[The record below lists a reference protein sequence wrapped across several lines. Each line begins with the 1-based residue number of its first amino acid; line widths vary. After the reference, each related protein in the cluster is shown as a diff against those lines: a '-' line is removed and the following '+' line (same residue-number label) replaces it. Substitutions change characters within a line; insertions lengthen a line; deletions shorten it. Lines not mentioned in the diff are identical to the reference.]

1 MASSKRDQIIQE
13 AEKLAARGKLDAAI
27 KEYKRAVDQVPSDTN
42 ALNRLGDLLV
52 RVARIPE
59 AIEVYQRIAEHFAQD
74 GFFLKSIAIYKKVNR
89 LDPRR
94 TETYERLADLYFKQG
109 LIVEGRQQLVT
120 LADWFLRSKQ
130 PQEAVRVYRRLVE
143 LEPSNFQARAK
154 LVDLSVQLGDIATVA
169 SEIDTLG
176 RSLLSRGMLDE
187 ALKLYYR
194 ALDLGPEQADF
205 VAPCIDALVN
215 AGRQAQAAELAKKAL
230 AATKGGLELERAAAK
245 ALAEAGEAAEARRLA
260 EGLVAKAGDRT
271 EIIQL
276 YGDVMIRSADPA
288 EAMGQLLPTVDRLLK
303 VRDVARA
310 ATLVKKLMNAVP
322 GDPQVLERA
331 QKVFEQLDD
340 ADMVLNIETALA
352 DAYLREGRRNEAIP
366 LYRRLAAVAPSNPLY
381 AQRLAELGVAVPAPP
396 AAHPAPAPAAPAPPP
411 EEEVEFVDVEFGSG
425 VGARPA
431 PPPPVAPAP
440 RRPPEPPEE
449 RPRRDAGLTEPS
461 LSPTNAEE
469 LYTEAVVFA
478 KYGLTDKA
486 ITHLQRLLALD
497 ATHER
502 GRELLASLGGGE
514 LVEVEAPPAR
524 VPAAPL
530 PEAAAPPAPEF
541 PRVSPAEPAFAPF
554 SEAIPLPPA
563 APGLGAHPAPV
574 PPPIDLSLQAPAL
587 DLSSVGTP
595 APHPPPAP
603 TAAVPPPRPPQHPK
617 AAEPRPMEPRPMEP
631 LPSFDDLVA
640 PLPPKPPLARESRRP
655 ATGPVR
661 LDNLEAMLG
670 LRAPT
675 ATPPVAPP
683 VRPAPAP
690 APTEPPARPHAAAPP
705 PEVKHAPP
713 APPPAPEPPAA
724 PEEPIELVEVPE
736 VLAGPSDDQL
746 RELDFLIQQGLLED
760 AAKLLG
766 KVREA
771 FPDHPDVAT
780 RHAMLKARGW
790 DEERP
795 APVTATAAEL
805 FSEEEQFFDL
815 AAELEKE
822 LADEEMVAEATG
834 AGKASDVSIED
845 LFKEFQRGVAEQVQE
860 EDYDTH
866 FNLGLAYREMGLL
879 DEAIGEFQLSTKSPD
894 YLVESASMIGAC
906 YLDKGL
912 PEQGAEWYQR
922 ALAAPNLPLETELGL
937 RYELGRAHEL
947 AGNTG
952 AALSCFSEV
961 LAINPT
967 FRDVVDRVSK
977 LRSN

>member
-1 MASSKRDQIIQE
+1 MASAKRDQIIQE

-27 KEYKRAVDQVPSDTN
+27 KEYKRAVEQVPSDTN

-52 RVARIPE
+52 RVTRIPE

-94 TETYERLADLYFKQG
+94 TETYEKLADLYFKQG
-109 LIVEGRQQLVT
+109 LVVEGRQQLVT

-154 LVDLSVQLGDIATVA
+154 LVDLSVQLGDVATVA

-205 VAPCIDALVN
+205 VAPCIDALVG
-215 AGRQAQAAELAKKAL
+215 AGRQHQAAELSKKAL
-230 AATKGGLELERAAAK
+230 AVTKGGIELQRAAAR
-245 ALAEAGEAAEARRLA
+245 ALAEAGDGDEARRLV
-260 EGLVAKAGDRT
+260 EDLVAKFGDRT

-276 YGDVMIRSADPA
+276 WADVMIRVGDAGDTK
-288 EAMGQLLPTVDRLLK
+288 GQFLPIIDRLLK
-303 VRDVARA
+303 IRDVARA
-310 ATLVKKLMNAVP
+310 ATLVKKLMNSMP
-322 GDPQVLERA
+322 GDAPVLERA
-331 QKVFEQLDD
+331 LRVFEQQDD
-340 ADMVLNIETALA
+340 TDMVLSIEAALA
-352 DAYLREGRRNEAIP
+352 EAYLRDGRQTEAIP
-366 LYRRLAAVAPSNPLY
+366 LYRRLAVEVPSNPLF
-381 AQRLAELGVAVPAPP
+381 ARRLVELGVAVPVAAASAPVPAEAAPP
-396 AAHPAPAPAAPAPPP
+396 AS
-411 EEEVEFVDVEFGSG
+411 VDDGIEFVDVEFGSPASG
-425 VGARPA
+425 EPPPSPAA
-431 PPPPVAPAP
+431 PPLAPSPTPPHEEEP
-440 RRPPEPPEE
+440 RK
-449 RPRRDAGLTEPS
+449 DAGLTEPS

-497 ATHER
+497 PAHAR

-514 LVEVEAPPAR
+514 LVEVESLVPEAPPAT
-524 VPAAPL
+524 VAETGLPFAAP
-530 PEAAAPPAPEF
+530 ASAISDSIGSAGDGF
-541 PRVSPAEPAFAPF
+541 NPF
-554 SEAIPLPPA
+554 SDAIPLPVA
-563 APGLGAHPAPV
+563 APSSLALSIPVPGLDQSILGVPAPLEV
-574 PPPIDLSLQAPAL
+574 APQ
-587 DLSSVGTP
+587 
-595 APHPPPAP
+595 
-603 TAAVPPPRPPQHPK
+603 RQE
-617 AAEPRPMEPRPMEP
+617 AAEPRPAGPRAAEP
-631 LPSFDDLVA
+631 LPSFDDLLS
-640 PLPPKPPLARESRRP
+640 LPPKPPLVRGSRRQP
-655 ATGPVR
+655 TGPVR
-661 LDNLEAMLG
+661 LDNLESMLG
-670 LRAPT
+670 LRAPAGSQAPASEPR
-675 ATPPVAPP
+675 ATPPLAPP
-683 VRPAPAP
+683 QPPTTPEPVATNPPVPEIPAAS
-690 APTEPPARPHAAAPP
+690 EPP
-705 PEVKHAPP
+705 VVL
-713 APPPAPEPPAA
+713 
-724 PEEPIELVEVPE
+724 EEAMELVEVPE
-736 VLAGPSDDQL
+736 VLSGPSQDQL
-746 RELDFLIQQGLLED
+746 GELDFFIQQGLLDD
-760 AAKLLG
+760 AAKLLS
-766 KVREA
+766 KIRDA
-771 FPDHPDVAT
+771 FPDHPDVTA
-780 RHAMLKARGW
+780 RQAMLKARGW

-795 APVTATAAEL
+795 AAAASSAAEL

-822 LADEEMVAEATG
+822 LAEEEMVAEATG

-845 LFKEFQRGVAEQVQE
+845 LFKEFQRGVAEQVHE

-879 DEAIGEFQLSTKSPD
+879 DEAIGEFQLSAKSPD

-922 ALAAPNLPLETELGL
+922 ALGAPSLPLETELGL
-937 RYELGRAHEL
+937 RYELGRAHEQ
-947 AGNTG
+947 AGNTS
-952 AALSCFSEV
+952 AALACFGEV